1 VVDLFSTRGIHGV
14 FTIAKRSEFFG
25 KSDVGESEKKSK
37 NRRHTGAGRV
47 AISIGEREARGM

>member
-1 VVDLFSTRGIHGV
+1 VDLFSTRGIHGA

-37 NRRHTGAGRV
+37 NWRHTGAGRV
-47 AISIGEREARGM
+47 AIFMGKREACGM